1 MTFPIWWKV
10 IIQPCSSHQQ
20 PDRVSTKVMQDFA
33 TIDLVGL
40 NPQENIFQQSWTQTQ
55 NSLDNVPES
64 PSRPRFGAV
73 WSPSLWFPIG
83 PSQWKKTQVISPS
96 YVWRFPK
103 NQKLPPVLNL
113 NQSISHHPQ
122 NSQPSPFPHRSRF
135 STKAQQ
141 PSPLPSACS

>member
-83 PSQWKKTQVISPS
+83 PSEKNPS
-96 YVWRFPK
+96 HLSKLCMEVSQKSKATPSSESESIYLPSSAKIPAIAFP
-103 NQKLPPVLNL
+103 PPVTWK
-113 NQSISHHPQ
+113 
-122 NSQPSPFPHRSRF
+122 
-135 STKAQQ
+135 TKAQQ